1 MAFMGMVFATIFIL
15 IFIFLLISSVAFLI
29 ISFVLKRK
37 AVKKD
42 SKKLR
47 IAGNVLRVLGVL
59 NAIPVIA
66 VIGFAVYSNIFIKI
80 DMPNGKTKN
89 ILRSY
94 VTQMTELEDENTAES
109 TDKLI
114 RLLDK
119 VPELVYY
126 YDINHKSVL
135 EKALFNGNY
144 KLVEAA
150 LERGSTFDNPQ
161 RYDHMAYVHTSMSDY
176 LNEVWSRSITNDD
189 VKIIKLMFDKGASAG
204 SPDTVPDDSSIYTN
218 KLGYAAWVVLYN
230 DEAVT
235 DTEIEFVQV
244 FIDNG
249 FSKDDGF
256 LLLEEKPSNVIVDVN
271 SDVKKDDN
279 YYKLLKMLNKKVP

>member
-1 MAFMGMVFATIFIL
+1 MAFMGMVFATIFVF
-15 IFIFLLISSVAFLI
+15 IFIFLLISSIAFLI
-29 ISFVLKRK
+29 ISFVLKRN

-47 IAGNVLRVLGVL
+47 IAGNVFRVLGVL
-59 NAIPVIA
+59 NAVPIIA
-66 VIGFAVYSNIFIKI
+66 VIGIAVYSNTFVKI

-89 ILRSY
+89 ILQSY
-94 VTQMTELEDENTAES
+94 VTKMTELEDENTAEA
-109 TDKLI
+109 TDELI

-150 LERGSTFDNPQ
+150 LERGSTFDNPR
-161 RYDHMAYVHTSMSDY
+161 RYDHNVHVHTSMSDY

-204 SPDTVPDDSSIYTN
+204 PTDTVPDDSSIYTN

-230 DEAVT
+230 DETVT

-249 FSKDDGF
+249 FSRDDGF
-256 LLLEEKPSNVIVDVN
+256 RLLEEKPSNVIVDVN

-279 YYKLLKMLNKKVP
+279 YYKLLKMLNKKAP